1 MASPLG
7 GAGQMGG
14 NNNGMSLQEKQ
25 TIAMIQS
32 TMESC
37 PFKTALSGT
46 AGFVMGGAFGLFMSS
61 FEYSGPNMN
70 EEIANQTTKQQIKA
84 AFKDMSSRSYSMAKN
99 FAVVGAIYSGSEC
112 CIESYRA
119 KNDLYNSMAAGCF
132 TGGALAVRAG
142 PQAAAFGC
150 AGFAAFSTAIDW
162 YMRRD

>member
-7 GAGQMGG
+7 VSIANANGATE
-14 NNNGMSLQEKQ
+14 QEKQ
-25 TIAMIQS
+25 TIALIQS

-37 PFKTALSGT
+37 PFKTVMSCG

-61 FEYSGPNMN
+61 FEYAGPTVSEKM
-70 EEIANQTTKQQIKA
+70 AQQTTKQQIKT
-84 AFKDMSSRSYSMAKN
+84 AFKDMGTRSYSMAKN

-132 TGGALAVRAG
+132 TGGVLAAKAG
-142 PQAAAFGC
+142 PQATAFGC

-162 YMRRD
+162 YMRRN